1 MWKNVENFWKAC
13 NIGFFENIGLW
24 NVENF
29 FFFDLKIVEKSC
41 YDYLTSLWSCN
52 MTTVDFYLSEKWSQT
67 LKHIADSN
75 QIAESVLPYFDS
87 KLVSLDDKEAVIT
100 VPAFIN
106 FAVMSDHINLIETCL
121 EEVLKKKL
129 SVKIIQNEEYQ
140 ESPSESVIRESDF
153 LSRKIDPKQTFTDF
167 VVGRSNVQ
175 AQVAAMTCAS
185 NLGIVYN
192 PLFIYGNPGLG
203 KTHLLN
209 AIGNHVRSLYPD
221 KNIGFISGL
230 DFVDG
235 VKKASMENRFD
246 ELKRVF
252 QDLDLLLLDDIQNIA
267 GKDKTDELFF
277 TIYNELINNRKQI
290 CITSD
295 RSPNE
300 IRGLS
305 DRLISRFNQGLNV
318 NIVAPEYETS
328 INILKMKIA
337 NYPGYNK
344 SSIDDIDDEVFN
356 YLATNFSQDVRSL
369 EGAVTR
375 LLFYSAMFPNPEEDN
390 RITLKLAID
399 AFKDQIREGKN
410 ELTIPTVRKAVC
422 DYYNLTKQQITSANR
437 TKNISSA
444 RQIAMYLCR
453 KLLDATYEDI
463 GREFGGRDHSTVM
476 SSIEVVEKK
485 IKTDPLYLKAINEI
499 ESRIK

>member
-1 MWKNVENFWKAC
+1 
-13 NIGFFENIGLW
+13 
-24 NVENF
+24 
-29 FFFDLKIVEKSC
+29 
-41 YDYLTSLWSCN
+41 
-52 MTTVDFYLSEKWSQT
+52 MTTLDFYLNDKWSQT
-67 LKHIADSN
+67 LTYIAESG
-75 QIAESVLPYFDS
+75 QIAESVQPYFDS
-87 KLVSLDDKEAVIT
+87 KLISLDDKEALVT

-106 FAVMSDHINLIETCL
+106 YAIMSDHINLIEDCL
-121 EEVLKKKL
+121 EEVLGKKV
-129 SVKIIQNEEYQ
+129 SVKLVQQDDIDRNKVPKFSIN
-140 ESPSESVIRESDF
+140 SDF
-153 LSRKIDPKQTFTDF
+153 LLRKVDPKQTFADF
-167 VVGRSNVQ
+167 VVGRSNAQ

-185 NLGIVYN
+185 NLGIVFN

-209 AIGNHVRSLYPD
+209 AIGNHVKSLYPD
-221 KNIGFISGL
+221 KKIGFVSGL
-230 DFVDG
+230 EFVDA
-235 VKKASMENRFD
+235 VKKASLENRFD
-246 ELKRVF
+246 DLKKDF
-252 QDLDLLLLDDIQNIA
+252 QNLDLLLIDDIQNIA
-267 GKDKTDELFF
+267 GKDKTNETFF

-295 RSPNE
+295 RTPGE

-318 NIVAPEYETS
+318 NIEAPEYDTS
-328 INILKMKIA
+328 INILKMKIT

-369 EGAVTR
+369 EGAVNR
-375 LLFYSAMFPNPEEDN
+375 LLFYSAMFPNPENGN

-399 AFKDQIREGKN
+399 AFKDQIKDNKN
-410 ELTIPTVRKAVC
+410 ELAISTVRKAVC

-437 TKNISSA
+437 TKNISNA
-444 RQIAMYLCR
+444 RQISMYLCR
-453 KLLDATYEDI
+453 KLLDATYDDI

-476 SSIEVVEKK
+476 SAIANVEKK
-485 IKTDPLYLKAINEI
+485 IKIDPLYLKAINEI